1 MFDVSNP
8 ADQRSR
14 ATSFRHW
21 PDTAQLPGYT
31 LGKGVLAM
39 YTEYD
44 RNIMWAFTENGV
56 YALSST
62 LLGAPVTGMAKQPW
76 PAR

>member
-1 MFDVSNP
+1 
-8 ADQRSR
+8 
-14 ATSFRHW
+14 
-21 PDTAQLPGYT
+21 
-31 LGKGVLAM
+31 M

-56 YALSST
+56 YALSSP
-62 LLGAPVTGMAKQPW
+62 LLGAPVMGAAAKPW